1 MQYSF
6 YNVEKKLEKNRR
18 TEMLYCEC
26 FIENNLQNIT
36 INELK
41 RESPTYKLLVGG
53 SFFRVFRLYI

>member
-26 FIENNLQNIT
+26 FIENNL
-36 INELK
+36 
-41 RESPTYKLLVGG
+41 
-53 SFFRVFRLYI
+53 